1 MRSFRERRRSV
12 ALLPAFALAASFAA
26 GSAAA
31 APLVSMPCDDM
42 APMHTWNQPA
52 TTGGTAELGERSP
65 MRKKLALM
73 ALREEG
79 RQLQDEDG
87 GRLSDSHRSYLQ
99 AKLDAIQDG
108 GY

>member
-1 MRSFRERRRSV
+1 MRSFLRKLLPT
-12 ALLPAFALAASFAA
+12 ALLAALGAVPASA
-26 GSAAA
+26 G
-31 APLVSMPCDDM
+31 PLVSMPCDDM

-52 TTGGTAELGERSP
+52 TTGGTAELGQRSP

-108 GY
+108 DY